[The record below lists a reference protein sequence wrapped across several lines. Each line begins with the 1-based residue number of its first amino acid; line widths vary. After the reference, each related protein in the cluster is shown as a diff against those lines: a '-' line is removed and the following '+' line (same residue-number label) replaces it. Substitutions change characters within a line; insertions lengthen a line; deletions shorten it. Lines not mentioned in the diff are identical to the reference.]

1 MARLMPPV
9 LALALCLSAASLHA
23 APGEDP
29 IILTVHVSHPT
40 QPNLAIQR
48 SSPMDGLTEM
58 PAWLKAK
65 VARFEA
71 KAFSNT
77 ADDGSIL
84 NEKDVIARSSGEGI
98 QRTCIQDIGSTTTD
112 TRTTTGGPG
121 GKQQIVVLRGNLVN
135 ICR

>member
-1 MARLMPPV
+1 MFYAINWFLS
-9 LALALCLSAASLHA
+9 LALLALWSLACWALHA
-23 APGEDP
+23 VTVWVVSSAGALAGGSAVADV
-29 IILTVHVSHPT
+29 IL
-40 QPNLAIQR
+40 
-48 SSPMDGLTEM
+48 M